1 MAVKST
7 RGEKRRCQSEDC
19 AASFYDLN
27 RDTFACPNCGAA
39 FDMDADRAT
48 KEAHLSGGGFANRKK
63 PRQLPITAPEVANSS
78 ENDTADD
85 ADDAT
90 VDDADVV
97 DETAADDSDTDAD
110 KIILDNDDDDDALA
124 NAVPLSEADDDA
136 R

>member
-27 RDTFACPNCGAA
+27 RDTFACPNCGTA
-39 FDMDADRAT
+39 FDVEADRAA
-48 KEAHLSGGGFANRKK
+48 KEALHASSGFPSRKK
-63 PRQLPITAPEVANSS
+63 PRVLPITAPGKASS
-78 ENDTADD
+78 GEDDNDDET
-85 ADDAT
+85 T
-90 VDDADVV
+90 VDDADEVA
-97 DETAADDSDTDAD
+97 ETSTDDSDTDED

-124 NAVPLSEADDDA
+124 DAVPLAEADNDDS